1 VGTKHEL
8 GTQYGQEV
16 NIMPSTIAR
25 LESSRIALRISF
37 GLLPLLAGLDKFT
50 YLLTDW
56 SQYVGPIAGS
66 FLPVEPQTFLYA
78 VGLVEIG
85 VGLAV
90 LTRWTVVGSYAAA
103 GWLTLIAGNLV
114 LAGFFDIAVR
124 DVVLA
129 VAAFTLAR
137 LTEAHELAEG
147 HVEERRDE
155 RARLVA

>member
-1 VGTKHEL
+1 MHDRIT
-8 GTQYGQEV
+8 
-16 NIMPSTIAR
+16 R

-56 SQYVGPIAGS
+56 SAYVGPLARS
-66 FLPVEPQTFLYA
+66 LLPVSPQTFLYA
-78 VGLVEIG
+78 VGIVEIL

-90 LTRWTVVGSYAAA
+90 LTRWTVIGSYAAA
-103 GWLTLIAGNLV
+103 GWLTLIAVNLV

-137 LTEAHELAEG
+137 LTEVYEMAEG
-147 HVEERRDE
+147 RGEERRDA
-155 RARLVA
+155 RARRAA